1 MRSPIPFL
9 LLVSLSFAILPRTI
23 TAAQADP
30 GRLRVL
36 VETDAGGDP
45 DDEQSMVRFLLYA
58 NEWDVE
64 GIIANRP
71 VARDGENRNPERT
84 GIGIVRRLVDAYGQ
98 CHPNLVQHDPR
109 YPAVDRLLAVT
120 VDGTETSDAGVR
132 RIIAAVDSEDP
143 RPLWYSD
150 WGSDRGSATNNLRR
164 VLDRVLRERGPEGYA
179 RFKGRIRLSSSD
191 AFGPHTYGIQPP
203 FALWVDTWRPEID
216 GRRWYHQFSR
226 IVSPAGGFNPA
237 RDLLNGH
244 GPLGALYPTNTG
256 PKWKEG
262 DSLSFIHWIPTGL
275 GDPSDPTQ
283 GGWGGRLAPR
293 TDAAGRP
300 YYWASAVD
308 RWNGVAHR
316 DQTLVR
322 WAEAIQNDFRA
333 RLDWCVRAVKEA
345 NHPPVVRLDGPMLR
359 TVRPG
364 QSVILSVAGSTDPD
378 GQVLGFRWES
388 YAEAGTGGEPPAW
401 TDASTAN
408 VTWTAPSVR
417 EAVDFHLIASVTD
430 AGEPPLT
437 RYARVVVRVDPR

>member
-1 MRSPIPFL
+1 MRFPILFL
-9 LLVSLSFAILPRTI
+9 LLLGSLPHSSTF
-23 TAAQADP
+23 AQAVP
-30 GRLRVL
+30 ERLRVL

-71 VARDGENRNPERT
+71 VAREGENRNRVRS
-84 GIGIVRRLVDAYGQ
+84 GIGIVQRLVQAYGE
-98 CHPNLVQHDPR
+98 CHPNLVRHDPR
-109 YPAVDRLLAVT
+109 YPGVERLLGVT
-120 VDGTETSDAGVR
+120 VDGTEGSSAGVD
-132 RIIAAVDSEDP
+132 RILAAVDSQDP

-164 VLDRVLRERGPEGYA
+164 ALDRVLKERGPEGYA
-179 RFKGRIRLSSSD
+179 RFKNRIRLSSSD
-191 AFGPHTYGIQPP
+191 AFGPHTWEIGPS

-226 IVSPAGGFNPA
+226 IVSPAGGFDPF

-244 GPLGALYPTNTG
+244 GALGALYPTNTG

-262 DSLSFIHWIPTGL
+262 DSLSFIYWIPTGL
-275 GDPSDPTQ
+275 GDPSDPTL

-293 TDAAGRP
+293 NEAAGRP

-308 RWNGVAHR
+308 RWNGVTHR

-333 RLDWCVRAVKEA
+333 RLDWCVNPVKEA
-345 NHPPVVRLDGPMLR
+345 NHPPVVRLDGPRLR

-364 QSVILSVAGSTDPD
+364 QAVTLSVAGSTDPD
-378 GQVLGFRWES
+378 GQALKFRWES

-401 TDASTAN
+401 TAGSTAS
-408 VTWTAPSVR
+408 VKWTAPWVR
-417 EAVDFHLIASVTD
+417 EAVDFHFIASVTD
-430 AGEPPLT
+430 AGEPALT
-437 RYARVVVRVDPR
+437 RYARVVVRVEPR